1 MAWVVPKKTKTEIK
15 FDVGFQN
22 YPQKRR
28 KNGTYIVDCNFNNNS
43 GGANMSAV
51 TYRNL
56 DVISVTLGCSGW
68 NVKRAFLHLHLSDV
82 KIVRFNEW
90 DTKELYH
97 LKDMINGK
105 VKVGIRKKRKYYY
118 LEKVIANENEQTIT
132 E

>member
-1 MAWVVPKKTKTEIK
+1 M
-15 FDVGFQN
+15 
-22 YPQKRR
+22 
-28 KNGTYIVDCNFNNNS
+28 DCKYSDNI
-43 GGANMSAV
+43 GCVNMSNI
-51 TYRNL
+51 TYLNL
-56 DVISVTLGCSGW
+56 DVVSITLGCSGW
-68 NVKRAFLHLHLSDV
+68 NVKRAFLHIHLSDG